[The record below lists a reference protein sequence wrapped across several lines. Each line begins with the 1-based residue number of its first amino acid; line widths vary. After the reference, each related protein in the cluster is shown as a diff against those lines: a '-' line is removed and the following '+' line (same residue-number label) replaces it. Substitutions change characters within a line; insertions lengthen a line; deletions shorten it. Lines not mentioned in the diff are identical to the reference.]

1 MQHRRGPGGPG
12 SMSESSVQRRTVRL
26 EEQRRWLRHW
36 SLISVVTLCS
46 LVPAAA
52 QELVL
57 TVRTATPKLRS
68 QAPVPLE
75 LTLNW
80 NTADLLEGTL
90 YLEIREGTELIMKYQ
105 NADLAMIA
113 GDNSLRLMLPPVDLE
128 TDELQIKG
136 RFSSTEWGPFDLGQ
150 HAVKVVPDWTRQFLV
165 ALVVPRGDRSPRAA
179 YAYVDD
185 FQLTRFQPKAER
197 VGHLASEVQSVDA
210 RIDADDFPTGAA
222 NLCAFDV
229 VFVTQGALE
238 DLRSGERKALRQW
251 VDGGGSVFIDA
262 SGPVNIEETDY
273 LNELASRTR
282 GENAFLP
289 GSNGKLPPGQLV
301 RGRYG
306 LGRIVVT
313 TTPASELTSRQTSA
327 AALWLWKV
335 TRTAASAIAANG
347 TWKALSSDQRKRR
360 LPIPSG
366 FGATPGAPGTE
377 VSVGFPP
384 YAPLPAEFAPELP
397 TSLLPATVRT
407 VPLPVVVSLLSLF
420 LLIIAPGD
428 WYILGK
434 LKRRMLTW
442 VLFPGMCVLFG
453 GILIFLARSYVGSE
467 DYRTAMRLVDWGAA
481 DRISRVSSVETLFT
495 ASTKPVKVRLGNELY
510 SSVEVRSVQW
520 TSSGAGGVTTGA
532 EPQDAAALADQANA
546 TNGNGDG
553 GTVTYYRS
561 GPSNEAVMG
570 GFGLSEADSGDED
583 RDRNIPRI
591 IGRPPGAYFVETEVD
606 QWTPFVARSTGF
618 FREPKDEYEIDWADA
633 DFAAIAVDADAVVR
647 KLRDANP
654 DSLVCVMHQEEL
666 VGLGDSPAGRERV
679 VRFLSLAASSSAD
692 QSRALFSVVSR
703 ISPNGHGSLEDL
715 QLLDKT
721 NPDEA
726 LVLIARADGANVI
739 IHRRLFHKDDTTP
752 TEQQP

>member
-1 MQHRRGPGGPG
+1 M
-12 SMSESSVQRRTVRL
+12 QRRTERHDRH
-26 EEQRRWLRHW
+26 RRWLGLW
-36 SLISVVTLCS
+36 CLISVVTLCS
-46 LVPAAA
+46 LVPASA
-52 QELVL
+52 QELNL
-57 TVRTATPKLRS
+57 SVRTQTPKLRS
-68 QAPVPLE
+68 QAPVPLA

-80 NTADLLEGTL
+80 NTTDLLEGTL
-90 YLEIREGTELIMKYQ
+90 SLEIREGAELIMKYE

-113 GDNSLRLMLPPVDLE
+113 GDNSLRIMLPPFDLE
-128 TDELQIKG
+128 TDEIEIKG
-136 RFSSTEWGPFDLGQ
+136 RFSSLEWGLFDLGQ
-150 HAVKVVPDWTRQFLV
+150 HTVKVVPDWTRQFLV
-165 ALVVPRGDRSPRAA
+165 ALVVPNGDRSPRAA

-185 FQLTRFQPKAER
+185 FQLTRFQPQAER
-197 VGHLASEVQSVDA
+197 TGHLANEMQSVDA
-210 RIDADDFPTGAA
+210 RIDADEFPTGAA

-251 VDGGGSVFIDA
+251 VDSGGSVFIDA

-289 GSNGKLPPGQLV
+289 GSNGKLPPGQLAQA
-301 RGRYG
+301 RYG
-306 LGRIVVT
+306 LGRVVVS

-327 AALWLWKV
+327 SSRWLWKV
-335 TRTAASAIAANG
+335 TRAASSAIEANG
-347 TWKALSSDQRKRR
+347 TWKALTSDQRNRKV
-360 LPIPSG
+360 SYSTG
-366 FGATPGAPGTE
+366 FGAAPGAQPDLPDTQ

-384 YAPLPAEFAPELP
+384 YAPLSADFAPELP

-420 LLIIAPGD
+420 LLIVAPGD

-453 GILIFLARSYVGSE
+453 GILILLARSYVGSE

-510 SSVEVRSVQW
+510 SSVEVRAIQW

-532 EPQDAAALADQANA
+532 ETQDAAAAQDAAADE
-546 TNGNGDG
+546 GDEQKRG
-553 GTVTYYRS
+553 PVTYYRS
-561 GPSNEAVMG
+561 GRKNEVVMG
-570 GFGLSEADSGDED
+570 DFGISESDPGDED

-591 IGRPPGAYFVETEVD
+591 IGRPPGAYFVETDVD
-606 QWTPFVARSTGF
+606 QWTPFVARTTGF
-618 FREPKDEYEIDWADA
+618 FREPKDEYQIDWADA
-633 DFAAIAVDADAVVR
+633 DFAAIAEDPNAIV
-647 KLRDANP
+647 KNLRDANS
-654 DSLVCVMHQEEL
+654 DSLVCVLHQEEL
-666 VGLGDSPAGRERV
+666 VGLGDNPAGWERV
-679 VRFLSLAASSSAD
+679 TRFLRLAASSSAD
-692 QSRALFSVVSR
+692 QSRALFNVISR
-703 ISPNGHGSLEDL
+703 LSPNGHGSLEDL
-715 QLLDKT
+715 QLFDKT

-726 LVLIARADGANVI
+726 LILIAKADGANVI
-739 IHRRLFHKDDTTP
+739 IHRRLFYKDETTP
-752 TEQQP
+752 TKQQP